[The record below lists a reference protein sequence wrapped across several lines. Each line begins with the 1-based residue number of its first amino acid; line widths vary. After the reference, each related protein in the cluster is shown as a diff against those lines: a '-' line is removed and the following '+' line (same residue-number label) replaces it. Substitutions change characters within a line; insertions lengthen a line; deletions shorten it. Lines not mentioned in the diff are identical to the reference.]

1 MSRLAIAQQVS
12 DDMSSASWIRAMF
25 ETGIKLKAELGD
37 DNVYDFSLGNPN
49 ASPPAE
55 FFGALR
61 ECAAADNPVAHR
73 YMNNAGFPETRT
85 AIAAFLS
92 DGYRLSFETEQV
104 LVTCGAAGGM
114 NVVMR
119 ALLDP
124 GDEVIVLSPFFVE
137 YKFYI
142 QHVAGKMVLVETD
155 RDCLPNLAAI
165 EAAITSRTRALI
177 VNTPNNPTGVV
188 YSEEL
193 CRGIGELLARHDSEE
208 RPIYLVADDIYKRL
222 AYDVDRCLSPAEFY
236 DRSIVVSSFSKD
248 LSIPG
253 ERAGYVAVH
262 PRIEQRDKLM
272 TALIMVN
279 RTLGFVNGAAFMQR
293 VVAECLNALCD
304 KAFYRRN
311 RDLLCDALRGY
322 GYEMPAPGGA
332 FYVFPRSP
340 HADDVRFVDRLQ
352 QHRILAVPCSGFG
365 RPGHFRLSYC
375 VDRGTIERSLP
386 GFRRA
391 IDEAPGL

>member
-1 MSRLAIAQQVS
+1 MSKLAIARQVA

-25 ETGIKLKAELGD
+25 ETGIKLKAELGQE
-37 DNVYDFSLGNPN
+37 NVFDFSLGNPN

-55 FFGALR
+55 FYAALR
-61 ECAAADNPVAHR
+61 ECAAADDPVAHR
-73 YMNNAGFPETRT
+73 YMNNAGFPETRA

-92 DGYRLSFETEQV
+92 EEYGLDFQTEQV
-104 LVTCGAAGGM
+104 LVTSGAAGGM
-114 NVVMR
+114 NVTLR

-142 QHVAGKMVLVETD
+142 QHPAGKMVLVETD
-155 RDCLPNLAAI
+155 RDCLPDLAAI
-165 EAAITSRTRALI
+165 EAAITPKTRALI
-177 VNTPNNPTGVV
+177 VNTPNNPSGVV
-188 YSEEL
+188 YPQEL
-193 CRGIGELLARHDSEE
+193 CRGLGELLARHDSPQ
-208 RPIYLVADDIYKRL
+208 RPIYLVTDDIYKRL
-222 AYDVDRCLSPAEFY
+222 AYDVDKCPSPAEFY

-262 PRIEQRDKLM
+262 PRIEQRDELM
-272 TALIMVN
+272 AALIMVN
-279 RTLGFVNGAAFMQR
+279 RTLGFVNAAAFMQR
-293 VVAECLNALCD
+293 VVARCLNALCD
-304 KAFYRRN
+304 KSFYKRN
-311 RDLLCDALRGY
+311 RDLLCAALREY
-322 GYEMPAPGGA
+322 GYEMPPPGGA

-340 HADDVRFVDRLQ
+340 NPDDVKFVALLQ
-352 QHRILAVPCSGFG
+352 EHRILAVPGCGFG

-386 GFRRA
+386 GFKAAAASLQRS
-391 IDEAPGL
+391 